1 LITAKKKILNCNIAK
16 FEVKLQPSLRPSI
29 YSILSTKE
37 EHCTMQNFSAKIKT
51 LFLKGTKTVIDK
63 SKPLIDQ
70 AKEVDFEKYVHPE
83 SLSNFGIERLA
94 AFALDLF
101 IFLGLSMFPAFGWV
115 LAIAYMLL
123 RESLPFLQGQS
134 IGKRYFK
141 LRAVTSTTGKPLTR
155 RYKRSII
162 RGGVTL
168 IPILNLIDAYHY
180 FKHGER
186 LADKWA
192 HTVVIKEE
200 ISSF

>member
-1 LITAKKKILNCNIAK
+1 MSNFISKLKSAFQKGSKTIL
-16 FEVKLQPSLRPSI
+16 E
-29 YSILSTKE
+29 
-37 EHCTMQNFSAKIKT
+37 
-51 LFLKGTKTVIDK
+51 K

-83 SLSNFGIERLA
+83 SLSNSGIERIA
-94 AFALDLF
+94 AFALDFF
-101 IFLGLSMFPAFGWV
+101 IFLGLSMFPAFGWI
-115 LAIAYMLL
+115 LAILYMLL
-123 RESLPFLQGQS
+123 RDSLPFLQGQS

-162 RGGVTL
+162 RGSVIL

-180 FKHGER
+180 FKNGER

-200 ISSF
+200 TTPF